1 MVLSM
6 ILSISISVLYV
17 VLVQC
22 FPKAMNIAVPILS
35 LLVILALAICMFTYY
50 ADASGKIPIAIILL
64 VAFIII
70 ALGLFRNRNSVRM
83 NGVWMTKATQM
94 LRSAKCGAF
103 LYIPLFIGFLIGF
116 IFLIIL
122 EFRAFWTGSS
132 LYFDREKSIFW
143 EFHATAPTILCV
155 LLILQSIWGLSFLK
169 EACKLFVTQSI
180 SWYLEMQ

>member
-1 MVLSM
+1 
-6 ILSISISVLYV
+6 
-17 VLVQC
+17 
-22 FPKAMNIAVPILS
+22 MNIAVPILS

-103 LYIPLFIGFLIGF
+103 LYIPLFIGFLTGF

-132 LYFDREKSIFW
+132 LYFDREKKHFLGISRNCPHYSVCALDSSIYLG
-143 EFHATAPTILCV
+143 IK
-155 LLILQSIWGLSFLK
+155 FLK
-169 EACKLFVTQSI
+169 GSIQFRGIWKCSKLV
-180 SWYLEMQ
+180 L